1 MLQDTLRRLL
11 HPPPLALILLLLSA
25 LYLLPRRHRQRILS
39 LVGSIVGLDL
49 MILVDALPSPTSL
62 VHIKAVVLDPL
73 ARILLG
79 WEPEHNLDRDS
90 SLALSKHL
98 HASSSALPDRS
109 KVTSRAQLHQ
119 LRHGESMQESILSR
133 SDELQMPDDDIQV
146 SGALLDTIEG
156 LAGVSFPKEYT
167 RLTVYTFYLK
177 ALQQPLASPKSF
189 RPRAIVSALE
199 ESRSRDPKASGYHSN
214 IMNREQQDAQELFQM
229 ISSALSSEEAAVQ
242 KLSATRPLLDL
253 DLVKSL
259 LGLGQRSHPNEHS
272 IAKVHSNPMMGLL
285 ASRLSCMQCGYTEA
299 IRHFTFDNLSLSLPS
314 THACTIEDC
323 LKQYV
328 NLESLHDVVCRK
340 CSLLATLSR
349 IGNDLKQLDGPLP
362 SPQQQQAVRPLV
374 ARRRFQQDSDS
385 SCTENSSGNDSL
397 TDSGQSTP
405 ESDDYDDDDD
415 DDLYVGSSKKTRT
428 MAAVQSCLTKA
439 DRVLLKLKLTQQK
452 KVLESAIRSDVER
465 PLEDIKLTKVVS
477 RHCTK
482 QVMLA
487 KPPKVLCLHFIR
499 SQYSNYGT
507 VSKNS
512 CQVNFPEYLDASAFC
527 TSGVLL
533 TKPNLPMS
541 ISEQDLERLGYDASR
556 ISNHATPKTPLPPQ
570 HQQHQGVIYR
580 LQSIV
585 VHYGG
590 HSFGH
595 FIAYR
600 RKPESMVSKVGAMG
614 FRQDPMRTSRAGSL
628 YGSDRRMEDW
638 FRISDESVESVTLD
652 HVLRSNP
659 YMCLYERVETPEEKE
674 NKTRMAPKSSLSLQ
688 AVELGFRNLLK
699 KNKDQGRGR
708 GRGQRQDD
716 NVGDKVALDAGR
728 IDLTTITEK
737 EYAELFKEQ
746 PKAMSALSRQTMR
759 SALRDEDEDEDMS
772 DTKSIHSHDEDR
784 AWRSFV
790 SSPNSTTPP
799 SPNTASSDSSTV
811 SSSLT
816 SPILMQR
823 LRPKF
828 QHGDR
833 RSVHAQAQAAALDS
847 IPDLDLMFDTP
858 TSLSSSS
865 PIPKSLMLSPSP
877 SDTAHHNIPGSGPSA
892 KTTPVPSLPAST
904 PPASTLK
911 QSPTP
916 ASTKKAQNKPKS
928 KSKSGRKR
936 K

>member
-1 MLQDTLRRLL
+1 
-11 HPPPLALILLLLSA
+11 ALSA
-25 LYLLPRRHRQRILS
+25 ISVIPPYL
-39 LVGSIVGLDL
+39 
-49 MILVDALPSPTSL
+49 
-62 VHIKAVVLDPL
+62 
-73 ARILLG
+73 
-79 WEPEHNLDRDS
+79 
-90 SLALSKHL
+90 
-98 HASSSALPDRS
+98 
-109 KVTSRAQLHQ
+109 
-119 LRHGESMQESILSR
+119 ESILSR

-146 SGALLDTIEG
+146 SGALLDTIE
-156 LAGVSFPKEYT
+156 
-167 RLTVYTFYLK
+167 

-349 IGNDLKQLDGPLP
+349 IGNDLKQLDGPP
-362 SPQQQQAVRPLV
+362 SSLQQQHQQQQVMSRPLV
-374 ARRRFQQDSDS
+374 VRRRFQQDSDS

-397 TDSGQSTP
+397 TDSGESTP
-405 ESDDYDDDDD
+405 ASDDDDGDDD
-415 DDLYVGSSKKTRT
+415 DDLYVGSSKKSRT

-439 DRVLLKLKLTQQK
+439 DMVLLKLKLTQQK

-465 PLEDIKLTKVVS
+465 PLQDIKLTKVVS

-512 CQVNFPEYLDASAFC
+512 CQVNFPEYLDASPFC

-556 ISNHATPKTPLPPQ
+556 ISNHATPKTPPPPQ

-600 RKPESMVSKVGAMG
+600 RKPESMLSKVGAMG

-699 KNKDQGRGR
+699 KNKDQRR
-708 GRGQRQDD
+708 RRGQGQGQDD
-716 NVGDKVALDAGR
+716 NDEDKVA
-728 IDLTTITEK
+728 
-737 EYAELFKEQ
+737 LFKEQ

-759 SALRDEDEDEDMS
+759 STLRDEDEDEDMS

-799 SPNTASSDSSTV
+799 SPNTAS
-811 SSSLT
+811 
-816 SPILMQR
+816 
-823 LRPKF
+823 
-828 QHGDR
+828 
-833 RSVHAQAQAAALDS
+833 
-847 IPDLDLMFDTP
+847 
-858 TSLSSSS
+858 
-865 PIPKSLMLSPSP
+865 
-877 SDTAHHNIPGSGPSA
+877 
-892 KTTPVPSLPAST
+892 
-904 PPASTLK
+904 
-911 QSPTP
+911 
-916 ASTKKAQNKPKS
+916 
-928 KSKSGRKR
+928 
-936 K
+936 